1 MELMYGDYNDDTI
14 QVQNLRKKAK
24 FLILYR
30 GTKEAEELLK
40 KFYLDEIDN
49 MTKEELIE
57 LIEFLEKDDFT
68 ILEKLIK

>member
-1 MELMYGDYNDDTI
+1 MELMYGNYNDDTI
-14 QVQNLRKKAK
+14 QVENLRKKAK

-40 KFYLDEIDN
+40 KIYLDKIDS
-49 MTKEELIE
+49 MTKEELLK

-68 ILEKLIK
+68 ILEELIK